1 MDNLPDTPIKGSQI
15 ACKPSK
21 PINKGIT
28 KTKKKT
34 PPAQKHARRTPTINN
49 LAGLSKDQKLLLQH
63 HIIEPTYYRDGA
75 GRKRAVTVKRKIYFF
90 CRLIGNNHTKA
101 LNIAG
106 YRRYRSMEY
115 MVGDGGASGALKTYW
130 DTNGLNLEYIL
141 DRLCTLVEKGQ
152 NENSR
157 VRALKLLSELKGYYT
172 TRSVVDINE
181 HLQVNFSMSGPVICP
196 HCNGNTLHP
205 PAAGSQLSPGQ
216 APAIP
221 AEVIEG
227 EYVTT

>member
-1 MDNLPDTPIKGSQI
+1 MPDSPIKEPE
-15 ACKPSK
+15 KPVTASK
-21 PINKGIT
+21 LSNKGIT

-49 LAGLSKDQKLLLQH
+49 LSGLSKDQKVMLQH

-130 DTNGLNLEYIL
+130 NTNGLNLEYIL
-141 DRLCTLVEKGQ
+141 DRLCTLVESGQ

-181 HLQVNFSMSGPVICP
+181 HLQVNFSMSGPVLCP
-196 HCNGNTLHP
+196 HCGLNTLHP
-205 PAAGSQLSPGQ
+205 PAAGSRIEPGPIQ
-216 APAIP
+216 PADPVLID
-221 AEVIEG
+221 AE
-227 EYVTT
+227 YTTD

>member
-1 MDNLPDTPIKGSQI
+1 MPDSPIKASHV
-15 ACKPSK
+15 AVTPSK
-21 PINKGIT
+21 VVNKGIT
-28 KTKKKT
+28 KGKKKNL
-34 PPAQKHARRTPTINN
+34 PAQKHARRTPTINN
-49 LAGLSKDQKLLLQH
+49 LPLLSKEQKLILQH

-181 HLQVNFSMSGPVICP
+181 HLQVNFSMSGPVLCP
-196 HCNGNTLHP
+196 HCGLNTLHP
-205 PAAGSQLSPGQ
+205 PAAGSRIEPGPIQ
-216 APAIP
+216 PADPIP
-221 AEVIEG
+221 IEAEYI
-227 EYVTT
+227 TD

>member
-1 MDNLPDTPIKGSQI
+1 MSDSPDKASQI
-15 ACKPSK
+15 ATTPSK

-49 LAGLSKDQKLLLQH
+49 LSGLSKDQKELLQH

-115 MVGDGGASGALKTYW
+115 MVGDGGASGALKIYW
-130 DTNGLNLEYIL
+130 DTSKVNLDYII
-141 DRLCTLVEKGQ
+141 DRLIKLIESGQ
-152 NENSR
+152 NENSK
-157 VRALKLLSELKGYYT
+157 VRSLKLLSELKGYYT

-181 HLQVNFSMSGPVICP
+181 HLQVNFSMSGPVLCP
-196 HCNGNTLHP
+196 HCGANTLHP

-216 APAIP
+216 AAAIP
-221 AEVIEG
+221 SEVIEG
-227 EYVTT
+227 EYSVT